1 MRKMLAILSVLLG
14 LGLILSS
21 LLFFDRLVGRAWQ
34 EGGMSGAVSFLL
46 LLLGGGGMFV
56 LIGWLIWQ
64 HSDIADSYKG
74 YDVHPEDVRWEEDA
88 DSPEDDKS

>member
-34 EGGMSGAVSFLL
+34 EGGMSAAVAFLL
-46 LLLGGGGMFV
+46 LIFGGGGMFI
-56 LIGWLIWQ
+56 LIGWLIWHYSQ
-64 HSDIADSYKG
+64 IADSYKG
-74 YDVHPEDVRWEEDA
+74 YDVHPADLHWEEDK
-88 DSPEDDKS
+88 DLPEDDKS